1 MFSFYIWIILNF
13 VANLVWLFLSVA
25 AAEEQLVF
33 IVFMPA
39 TFKVLFGFEQIWLML
54 ELIASVNTVT
64 RHLSLSQQGT
74 DVTCDIT
81 SDDTE

>member
-39 TFKVLFGFEQIWLML
+39 TFKVLFGFE
-54 ELIASVNTVT
+54 
-64 RHLSLSQQGT
+64 
-74 DVTCDIT
+74 
-81 SDDTE
+81 